1 MRVPPG
7 LPGVIRFQETVV
19 KGDVNSKLVLECV
32 QYACVERAVLRGSTG
47 LAGRT
52 GDLIDFNRRLL
63 AGVKSRGERRNP
75 GEFAQRN

>member
-1 MRVPPG
+1 MCEGHMRGTSV
-7 LPGVIRFQETVV
+7 
-19 KGDVNSKLVLECV
+19 
-32 QYACVERAVLRGSTG
+32 STG

-75 GEFAQRN
+75 GEFAQRFSRSIWS